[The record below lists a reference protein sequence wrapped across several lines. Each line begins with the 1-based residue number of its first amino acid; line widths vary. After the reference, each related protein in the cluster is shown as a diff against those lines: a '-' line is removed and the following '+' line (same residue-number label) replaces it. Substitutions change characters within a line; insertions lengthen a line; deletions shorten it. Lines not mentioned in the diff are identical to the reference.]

1 MKIHD
6 TAAQAY
12 AVASEA
18 YERGRPSYPGEAVAC
33 VVDELG
39 VGPST
44 TVVDLAAG
52 TGKLTRLLVPTG
64 ARVVAVEPVTAMR
77 TTLVAVVPGV
87 DVVAGTA
94 EALPLAP
101 ESVHAVTAA
110 QAFHWF
116 DRGEALAEI
125 ARVLGP
131 NGGLAMLWNQRDESV
146 PWVARLNDLMQWRTQ
161 PIPQYVDGLD
171 WAESVAAVDAFT
183 PLHHRQFAN
192 PHELDVE
199 SLVDRVRSTSYIAN
213 WPEPRQ
219 ATLVDQVRHL
229 VAGFPERFTLPHH
242 TDVFWCH
249 RR

>member
-125 ARVLGP
+125 ARARSQRGLGHAVEP
-131 NGGLAMLWNQRDESV
+131 ARRVRPLGGTSQRPHAMAHPADTAVRRR
-146 PWVARLNDLMQWRTQ
+146 ARLGRVGGRRRR
-161 PIPQYVDGLD
+161 IH
-171 WAESVAAVDAFT
+171 